1 VAVNLPVRS
10 GGGPGKAT
18 TRGYPTSARFP
29 KILSLPESDQNRLK
43 NQLKVMRAEHA
54 QYADQTYRNIA
65 FFEKFL

>member
-1 VAVNLPVRS
+1 M
-10 GGGPGKAT
+10 
-18 TRGYPTSARFP
+18 RGFSFALGASSCALIRPRA
-29 KILSLPESDQNRLK
+29 LSLPESDQNRLK